1 MASIDKRPNGKWR
14 ARWREYPCGPQRTRQ
29 FARKIDAQRF
39 LTRIEASQL
48 DGTYRDP
55 AAGRVPLREYGE
67 AWRAAQ
73 VHRQSTADRVE
84 VELRLRIYPEFGDR
98 PLASVR
104 PSEVQAWVKGLST
117 KLAPATVEL
126 TARTLASLYRAAIR
140 DRLVVSNPCDGVRL
154 PEKARQR
161 VDPPSVEVVR
171 ALDAVVPARFR
182 AAVTLGAGAGLRQG
196 EAFGLTVDRVD
207 FLRRSVRVDRQLVTP
222 KSGAPSLGPPKR
234 PASVRTIPVGRVVTD
249 VLAAH
254 LARFDPGPDGL
265 IFTGENGRAVTRNR
279 AADVVRAAATKA
291 GAPEVRF
298 HDLRHFYAS
307 ALIRKGL
314 SVKVVQAR
322 LGHASAVETL
332 DVYGHLWPDDEDRTR
347 QAVDEL
353 LGGELAEDWLRTEAG
368 E

>member
-1 MASIDKRPNGKWR
+1 VASIDRRPNGQWR
-14 ARWREYPCGPQRTRQ
+14 ARWREYPGGPQKARH
-29 FARKIDAQRF
+29 FARKLDAQRF

-67 AWRAAQ
+67 MWRAAQ
-73 VHRQSTADRVE
+73 VHRQSTADRME
-84 VELRLRIYPEFGDR
+84 VELRLRIYPRFGDR
-98 PLASVR
+98 PLASLR
-104 PSEVQAWVKGLST
+104 PSEVQVWVKGLSVT
-117 KLAPATVEL
+117 LSPATVEL
-126 TARTLASLYRAAIR
+126 TARTLASLYRAALR
-140 DRLVVSNPCDGVRL
+140 DRLVVSNPCDGLRL
-154 PEKARQR
+154 PEKVRQR
-161 VDPPSVEVVR
+161 VAPPQVEVVR
-171 ALDAVVPARFR
+171 ALAVAMPARLR

-207 FLRRSVRVDRQLVTP
+207 FLRGSIRVDRQLVTP
-222 KSGAPSLGPPKR
+222 KSGPALLGPPKR
-234 PASVRTIPVGRVVTD
+234 PASVRTIPVGRVVTEA
-249 VLAAH
+249 LAAH
-254 LARFDPGPDGL
+254 LARFDAGPEGL
-265 IFTGENGRAVTRNR
+265 IFTGEAGRPVGRNR
-279 AADVVRAAATKA
+279 VADVVRAAATKA
-291 GAPEVRF
+291 GAGAVRF

-353 LGGELAEDWLRTEAG
+353 LGGEFAEDWLRTEAG

>member
-1 MASIDKRPNGKWR
+1 VASIDRRPDGRWR
-14 ARWREYPCGPQRTRQ
+14 ARWREYPGGPQK
-29 FARKIDAQRF
+29 ARHFRRKLDAQRF

-55 AAGRVPLREYGE
+55 AAGRMPLREYGE
-67 AWRAAQ
+67 IWRAGQ
-73 VHRQSTADRVE
+73 VHRQSTADRLE
-84 VELRLRIYPEFGDR
+84 VELRLRIYKEFGDR

-104 PSEVQAWVKGLST
+104 PSEVQTWVKKLSA

-126 TARTLASLYRAAIR
+126 TVRTLASLYRAAIR

-154 PEKARQR
+154 PEKPRQR
-161 VDPPSVEVVR
+161 VAPPPVEVVR
-171 ALDAVVPARFR
+171 ALDIAVPARYR

-207 FLRRSVRVDRQLVTP
+207 FLRRSVRIDRQLVTP
-222 KSGAPSLGPPKR
+222 KSGPSTLGPPKR
-234 PASVRTIPVGRVVTD
+234 PASVRTIPVGQVVTD

-254 LARFDPGPDGL
+254 LSRFTPGQDGL
-265 IFTGENGRAVTRNR
+265 IFTTEAGRPVARNR
-279 AADVVRAAATKA
+279 VAEVIKAAATKA
-291 GAPEVRF
+291 KAPELRF

-314 SVKVVQAR
+314 SVKVVPAR

-353 LGGELAEDWLRTEAG
+353 LGGELAEDWLRTEVG